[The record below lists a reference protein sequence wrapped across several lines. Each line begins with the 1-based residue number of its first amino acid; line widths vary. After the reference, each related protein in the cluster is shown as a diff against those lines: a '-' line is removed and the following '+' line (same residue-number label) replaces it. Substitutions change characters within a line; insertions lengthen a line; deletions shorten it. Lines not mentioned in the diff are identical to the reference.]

1 MPIVKVT
8 SSIIFKELQ
17 FSFSKSSGP
26 GGQHVNKVNTKVSLR
41 FDIAES
47 SILREEQ
54 RTLLLQKLE
63 NKLTKEGVL
72 ILTSQE
78 ARSQLVNKELV
89 VKKLD
94 LLFESVFKVEVKR
107 KRTKPTKASK
117 KKRLG
122 DKKHLSLKKAN
133 RQKP

>member
-26 GGQHVNKVNTKVSLR
+26 GGQNVNKVNTKVSLR

-94 LLFESVFKVEVKR
+94 LLFESVLKVEVKR